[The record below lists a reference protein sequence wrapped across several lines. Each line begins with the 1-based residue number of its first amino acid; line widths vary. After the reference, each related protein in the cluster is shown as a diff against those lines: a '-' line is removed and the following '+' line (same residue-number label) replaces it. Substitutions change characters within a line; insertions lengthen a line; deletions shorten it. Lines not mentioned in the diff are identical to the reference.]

1 MNKSELVSEV
11 AEQTSLTRAQAASAV
26 DAALGAITAALKR
39 GDKVRLVGFGT
50 FAVVKRAAGV
60 GRNLRTGE
68 QIKIPESKAAKFQ
81 AGQALKEA
89 VNV

>member
-11 AEQTSLTRAQAASAV
+11 AEQTRLTRAQAASAV
-26 DAALGAITAALKR
+26 DAALGAITAALTR

-68 QIKIPESKAAKFQ
+68 QIKIPESKTAKFQ

>member
-1 MNKSELVSEV
+1 MNKSELVNEV
-11 AEQTSLTRAQAASAV
+11 AEQTRLTRAQAASAV
-26 DAALGAITAALKR
+26 EAALGAITAALKR

-68 QIKIPESKAAKFQ
+68 QIKIPESKTAKFQ